1 MPSVSGSGGILL
13 PVPARYEAGYAIV
26 DLLEPPARPW
36 PWDSRTCRT
45 PCRGQL
51 DRSRCF
57 PAPQIGVWRPTVDR
71 PTISAIQPEPGPR
84 ILAHSP
90 LALDPFL
97 HRRLRHES
105 PRGGERPWRPGVTH
119 THRWRVY
126 NPAACTAC
134 FCLVNPSRPSDRPI
148 NQPTMPT

>member
-1 MPSVSGSGGILL
+1 MPSVGGSGGILL
-13 PVPARYEAGYAIV
+13 PVAARYEAGYAIV

-51 DRSRCF
+51 DHSRCF

-71 PTISAIQPEPGPR
+71 PAIHQPEPGPEALP
-84 ILAHSP
+84 IFPLLLTHSCTEECGTN
-90 LALDPFL
+90 
-97 HRRLRHES
+97 LR
-105 PRGGERPWRPGVTH
+105 GEGSVPGVTH

-134 FCLVNPSRPSDRPI
+134 FCLVNPSRPPDRPI
-148 NQPTMPT
+148 NQPT